1 MLPSVA
7 SRGGTLLARDSV
19 SLAFWTVPE
28 LLQGHSEAST
38 DCTVLSMRAAIPA

>member
-19 SLAFWTVPE
+19 SLPFWTVLNFSKVTPKPR
-28 LLQGHSEAST
+28 L
-38 DCTVLSMRAAIPA
+38 TVPSCPMHAAILV